1 MKQALTT
8 PDGTPISEFCFG
20 AMQFGGNADLAASQQ
35 MFEDCRAADINFFD
49 TAFAY
54 TEGRSET
61 ILGGLVAA
69 DRDALFI
76 ATKCAA
82 QGGATKANILAQFD
96 ESRKRLNMDFVDILY
111 IHMWDGNTPLE
122 ETFETLAGLVAAGKT
137 RHIAVSNF
145 AAWQVMKAE
154 QVAKSMA
161 IEIAMLQPMYNLVKR
176 QVEVEILPMAAS
188 EGFAVCPYSP
198 LGGGLLTGKYAS
210 GDTGR
215 IHTDKMYAS
224 RYASLWMHDAAAELA
239 SIAAELGVPAATL
252 AVAWVARNP
261 AITAPIISA
270 RSRDQLLPSL
280 DALSFKMDDA
290 LYARLS
296 ALSPQP
302 VPATDRTEVL

>member
-1 MKQALTT
+1 MKQTLATPNGTAL
-8 PDGTPISEFCFG
+8 SNFCFG
-20 AMQFGGNADLAASQQ
+20 AMQFGGKADKTASQQ
-35 MFEDCRAADINFFD
+35 MYEACRAANINFFD
-49 TAFAY
+49 TAY
-54 TEGRSET
+54 GYNKGRSET
-61 ILGGLVAA
+61 ILGALAA
-69 DRDALFI
+69 AERDALFI

-82 QGGATKANILAQFD
+82 DGATSDNILKQFD
-96 ESRKRLNMDFVDILY
+96 ECRRRLNMDFVDILY
-111 IHMWDGNTPLE
+111 IHMWDGKTPLE
-122 ETFETLAGLVAAGKT
+122 QTFETLAGLVAEGKT

-154 QVAKSMA
+154 QVAKSFG

-210 GDTGR
+210 GETGR

-224 RYASLWMHDAAAELA
+224 RYSSQWMHEAAAALA
-239 SIAAELGVPAATL
+239 SIASDLGTTAATL

-270 RSRDQLLPSL
+270 RSLEQLQPSL
-280 DALSFKMDDA
+280 DAMSFEMDDA
-290 LYARLS
+290 LYARVS